1 MMRNVHA
8 FGIGLD
14 ASIRAASVGALSQL
28 PDCSRAAFQHR
39 DTALGARN
47 TSHSDPPEV
56 NI

>member
-1 MMRNVHA
+1 MRNVHA

-14 ASIRAASVGALSQL
+14 SSIRAASVGALSQL

-47 TSHSDPPEV
+47 TSHSHPPEV